1 MRETSVPSVPSVEKM
16 VIAPEFRPLYNTST
30 AIITASII
38 IIGVVLTI
46 IILIKLSGKKNKV
59 TTVISGILYAVM
71 LAGISALTYA
81 IYTKIEIDDNCMI
94 TESGKQIIGV
104 VMGPST
110 FSKMLLPI
118 YIMLPIS
125 LVSVIISIVKVIK
138 TIKDKKE
145 IKDEK
150 KISGGTKIAILISFI
165 PLIYYIILRSVAL
178 IANAMIYG
186 INKELGSWL

>member
-1 MRETSVPSVPSVEKM
+1 MRDSVPSAEKM
-16 VIAPEFRPLYNTST
+16 VIAPEFRPLYNTSA

-59 TTVISGILYAVM
+59 TTVISVILYALM

-125 LVSVIISIVKVIK
+125 LVSFIISIVKVIK
-138 TIKDKKE
+138 TIKDK
-145 IKDEK
+145 K

-165 PLIYYIILRSVAL
+165 PLIYFIILRIVAP

-186 INKELGSWL
+186 INKELGS